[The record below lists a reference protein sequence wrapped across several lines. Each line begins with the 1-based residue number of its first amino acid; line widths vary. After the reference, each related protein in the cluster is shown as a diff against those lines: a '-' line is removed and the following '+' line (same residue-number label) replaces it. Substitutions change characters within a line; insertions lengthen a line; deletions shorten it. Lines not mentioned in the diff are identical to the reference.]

1 MADGA
6 RIADVTFPSATG
18 RPMRGALARP
28 AAATPRPGVL
38 VLHDV
43 YGLVDDVRRI
53 ARRIADLGYVALV
66 PDLYD
71 TGHPRALCV
80 VRTFL
85 AMKRGEGPAFADLDA
100 ATRWLAARDD
110 VDGERLAA
118 VGFCLGG
125 GFALLYGVRA
135 PLRATGVFYGDVPKD
150 VDALRGVCPV
160 VAGYGAR
167 DRLYAHQGD
176 RLRAHLETLGVPHD
190 YRSYPDAGHSYMNHL
205 PGLSGTLASWG
216 PLAARFDPAADADSW
231 DRIEQ
236 FFRTHLG

>member
-1 MADGA
+1 
-6 RIADVTFPSATG
+6 
-18 RPMRGALARP
+18 MRGALACP
-28 AAATPRPGVL
+28 AADTPRPGVL

-125 GFALLYGVRA
+125 GFALLYGVRG

-150 VDALRGVCPV
+150 VNALRGICPV

-167 DRLYAHQGD
+167 DRL
-176 RLRAHLETLGVPHD
+176 
-190 YRSYPDAGHSYMNHL
+190 
-205 PGLSGTLASWG
+205 
-216 PLAARFDPAADADSW
+216 
-231 DRIEQ
+231 
-236 FFRTHLG
+236 

>member
-1 MADGA
+1 MACTV
-6 RIADVTFPSATG
+6 DVSFPSGSG

-28 AAATPRPGVL
+28 DAATPRPGVL

-53 ARRIADLGYVALV
+53 AGRIAELGYVALV

-71 TGHPRALCV
+71 TGHPKPLCI

-100 ATRWLAARDD
+100 ASRWLAARDD

-135 PLRATGVFYGDVPKD
+135 PLRATGVFYGDVPKR
-150 VDALRGVCPV
+150 VEALRGVCPV
-160 VAGYGAR
+160 VAGYGER
-167 DRLYAHQGD
+167 DRLYAPQGD
-176 RLRAHLETLGVPHD
+176 RLRAHLEALGVPHD
-190 YRSYPDAGHSYMNHL
+190 YRSYPDVGHSYMNHL
-205 PGLSGTLASWG
+205 HGLGAALAAWG
-216 PLAARFDPAADADSW
+216 PLATRFDPAADADSW
-231 DRIEQ
+231 DRLAR
-236 FFRTHLG
+236 FFRSHLG

>member
-1 MADGA
+1 MA
-6 RIADVTFPSATG
+6 RTVDVSFPSGSG

-28 AAATPRPGVL
+28 DAATPRPGVL

-53 ARRIADLGYVALV
+53 AGRIAELGYVALV

-71 TGHPRALCV
+71 TGHPKPLCI

-100 ATRWLAARDD
+100 ANRWLAARDD

-135 PLRATGVFYGDVPKD
+135 PLRATGVFYGDVPKR
-150 VDALRGVCPV
+150 VEALRGVCPV
-160 VAGYGAR
+160 VAGYGER
-167 DRLYAHQGD
+167 DRLYAPQGD
-176 RLRAHLETLGVPHD
+176 RLRAHLEALGVPHD
-190 YRSYPDAGHSYMNHL
+190 YRSYPDVGHSYMNHL
-205 PGLSGTLASWG
+205 HGLGAALAAWG
-216 PLAARFDPAADADSW
+216 PLATRFDPAADADSW
-231 DRIEQ
+231 DRLAR
-236 FFRTHLG
+236 FFRSHLG